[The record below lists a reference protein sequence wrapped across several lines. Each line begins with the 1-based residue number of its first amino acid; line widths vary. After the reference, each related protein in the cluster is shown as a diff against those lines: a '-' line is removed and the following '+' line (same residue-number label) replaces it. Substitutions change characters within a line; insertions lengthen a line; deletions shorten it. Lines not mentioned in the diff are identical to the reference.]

1 MEREYDQ
8 QVQQHDGQYRDGRND
23 GSRYSSDRMAN
34 NNNKNK
40 LLNQRSSKEKD
51 RRGSDC
57 KVTTS
62 LQFKN
67 QTRNKTNEGGLPMAG
82 PGGVAGGQ
90 VVHSN
95 SAGALSGSVQS
106 NKMNNAIV
114 LPVGGVPERMLD
126 QRPVK
131 QHRCPDPA
139 GSTAAAADPTAAAPS
154 TAIAL
159 QRSLRF
165 VRGFEDAMF
174 PYNPPANATIQS
186 VEIGK
191 RTFLS
196 TRRRSR
202 RRNAPAKIV
211 SSRCRQACRRPA
223 PPDRCDVAAFI
234 YYSSR
239 SFNATDKMNR
249 YLAVFCAF
257 LSVVAPGIANAGNYL
272 IYAPNYI
279 RINERYQLAI
289 STFNVSDHFELNV
302 AIVGFNEK
310 DEEIKVD
317 RLVRMRMRDE
327 TRIVEL
333 DHSSI
338 QSESYTLKL
347 ESKTAPEINREIP
360 LTLVTKTHAVLI
372 QTDQPIYKPGN
383 TVKFRIF
390 VLDQTTKPIADL
402 DTISVE
408 LKNPDDFVIKK
419 WPSAKLRNGI
429 FQSQLEIAN
438 QPNLGNWSITAIVRG
453 EEHTRKFMV
462 DEYKLPQHEIRIS
475 SPGVSTL
482 DDEMM
487 TVDVE
492 AWYTFGKPI
501 KGEITVTAGNVQK
514 VVTKFNGRLRST
526 FRIQDVVSSVDS
538 DSTVTEV
545 DVSLREL
552 HTKKIFTASDTIQIF
567 RKPHKVI
574 LKQSSKQFVPGHP
587 YRCWLQFTDPF
598 GGPPKNLPQ
607 QVTLNVSYEGNG
619 KLPKINELHL
629 TPNGDGIVPL
639 VLSIPEKATHA
650 ELVVRGEGI
659 DEQFFLHSG
668 PLQAP
673 GFFQASLLTDK
684 PAIGYPVSVQ
694 VQSSN
699 ALDFVVY
706 QVVAPEA
713 NSSGEEDRR
722 QCVRDGKIMSDSVDV
737 EVDQLKNSLKMV
749 ASDHHAPGETFR
761 MHVET
766 MPNSTVGILA
776 IDKSALLLESGN
788 QITKKAIFDE
798 LLGRS
803 DEEEE
808 FGGEDLEAEDLTVIT
823 NLVQL
828 IALRPRFGNYD
839 GVEEDEYIKPR
850 KVFPQSWLWNKLIN
864 SGPEGHLTIAETI
877 PDTITNW
884 QISAFSLNPV
894 HGLGVLE
901 TPLALHVTKP
911 FFVMLNLPYSIKKS
925 ETATV
930 EVSVF
935 NYLDELMYVGV
946 TLKNHRQ
953 EFEFVGN
960 SEGRTDAS
968 YQIKN
973 LVLTPQSAKSV
984 KFLVKAKKMGDI
996 MIKVVAESETAS
1008 DSVERF
1014 LRVMPESLPYNK
1026 KESRYIE
1033 LKDSGEESRMSID
1046 LEMPK
1051 YLDAGSENI
1060 SFTVYS
1066 DLLGSAAD
1074 DLQNLIRMPS
1084 GSGEQNVLKM
1094 VPNVVLVDYI
1104 AATKAFDSRVKAR
1117 AVRFLELGYQNQ
1129 LKFRRE
1135 DGSFNVMGK
1144 EDPLGSVFIT
1154 ALVVKTLK
1162 QASRFITVD
1171 DSVIEQAYDWLK
1183 NKQNLDG
1190 SFNEGGDLT
1199 NRELQKSHSDEDTL
1213 TAFVMIAFLEDGSTT
1228 NKYQSVI
1235 KKGTDFLA
1243 AKDLHM
1249 QSTYTL
1255 SLIAYTLQL
1264 ANHPSKRSAF
1274 DELLLNS
1281 KSSTSPKA
1289 RWWDAGSNSLEA
1301 TSYFL
1306 LTTLLLG
1313 NYVDSLPIVYWLTK
1327 NQYYYSG
1334 TLENTQTTFVS
1345 LQALAE
1351 YAKRVS
1357 TLRNNYYVTL
1367 TCYDRR
1373 KLKLPQNYAIQIN
1386 PQNSKA
1392 PLTLTLPSETRSLDL
1407 TLSGTGN
1414 GMFTI
1419 NYHYHSNILRLNPRF
1434 TVKVKTLNTT
1444 TDEYMDL
1451 RVCAKFKPREA
1462 YERAALTLMEI
1473 TFPSGYI
1480 AFDETVQELE
1490 QSDVVKKVAT
1500 KHDET
1505 TLVLYFDTIPEHRFQ
1520 CVDVTGFQQ
1529 SVVLQQAPGTVRV
1542 YDFYDTTLVAIEY
1555 FDRK

>member
-1 MEREYDQ
+1 
-8 QVQQHDGQYRDGRND
+8 
-23 GSRYSSDRMAN
+23 
-34 NNNKNK
+34 
-40 LLNQRSSKEKD
+40 
-51 RRGSDC
+51 
-57 KVTTS
+57 
-62 LQFKN
+62 
-67 QTRNKTNEGGLPMAG
+67 
-82 PGGVAGGQ
+82 
-90 VVHSN
+90 
-95 SAGALSGSVQS
+95 
-106 NKMNNAIV
+106 
-114 LPVGGVPERMLD
+114 
-126 QRPVK
+126 
-131 QHRCPDPA
+131 
-139 GSTAAAADPTAAAPS
+139 
-154 TAIAL
+154 
-159 QRSLRF
+159 
-165 VRGFEDAMF
+165 
-174 PYNPPANATIQS
+174 
-186 VEIGK
+186 
-191 RTFLS
+191 
-196 TRRRSR
+196 
-202 RRNAPAKIV
+202 
-211 SSRCRQACRRPA
+211 
-223 PPDRCDVAAFI
+223 
-234 YYSSR
+234 
-239 SFNATDKMNR
+239 MNR

-257 LSVVAPGIANAGNYL
+257 LSVVAPGTANAGSYL
-272 IYAPNYI
+272 IHAPNNI
-279 RINERYQLAI
+279 RNNERYQLAI

-338 QSESYTLKL
+338 Q
-347 ESKTAPEINREIP
+347 
-360 LTLVTKTHAVLI
+360 
-372 QTDQPIYKPGN
+372 
-383 TVKFRIF
+383 
-390 VLDQTTKPIADL
+390 
-402 DTISVE
+402 
-408 LKNPDDFVIKK
+408 
-419 WPSAKLRNGI
+419 I

-438 QPNLGNWSITAIVRG
+438 QSNLGNWSITAIVRG

-487 TVDVE
+487 TVDVD

-526 FRIQDVVSSVDS
+526 FRIQDVVNSVDS

-552 HTKKIFTASDTIQIF
+552 HTKKIFTATETILIF

-587 YRCWLQFTDPF
+587 YRCWLRFTDPF
-598 GGPPKNLPQ
+598 GGPPKNLPR

-619 KLPKINELHL
+619 KLPMIKELHL

-650 ELVVRGEGI
+650 ELIVRGEGI

-668 PLQAP
+668 PLHAP

-706 QVVAPEA
+706 QVVVQKRILQVKRIDASGDKTVTFNVEVTPEMIPT
-713 NSSGEEDRR
+713 SKITVFS
-722 QCVRDGKIMSDSVDV
+722 VREGKIMSDSVDV
-737 EVDQLKNSLKMV
+737 EVDQLRNSLKMV
-749 ASDHHAPGETFR
+749 ASDHHAPGEKFR
-761 MHVET
+761 LHVET

-776 IDKSALLLESGN
+776 IDQSALLLESGN

-798 LLGRS
+798 LLGRTGG
-803 DEEEE
+803 EEEE
-808 FGGEDLEAEDLTVIT
+808 EVGGEDVAAEDLTVIT
-823 NLVQL
+823 NLVQP
-828 IALRPRFGNYD
+828 IALRARFGNYE

-850 KVFPQSWLWNKLIN
+850 KVFAQSWLWNKLVN
-864 SGPEGHLTIAETI
+864 SGPEGHLTITETI

-901 TPLALHVTKP
+901 TPLILHVTKP

-935 NYLDELMYVGV
+935 NYLHELMYVGV

-968 YQIKN
+968 YQTKN

-984 KFLVKAKKMGDI
+984 KILVKAKKMGDI

-1026 KESRYIE
+1026 KESRYIQ
-1033 LKDSGEESRMSID
+1033 LKGSGEENRMSID

-1060 SFTVYS
+1060 SLTVYS

-1094 VPNVVLVDYI
+1094 VPNVVLLDYI
-1104 AATKAFDSRVKAR
+1104 TETKAFDSRVKAR
-1117 AVRFLELGYQNQ
+1117 TVRFLELGYQNQ

-1144 EDPLGSVFIT
+1144 EDPQGSVFIT

-1162 QASRFITVD
+1162 QASKFITID
-1171 DSVIEQAYDWLK
+1171 DSVLEQAYDWLK

-1190 SFNEGGDLT
+1190 SFNKGGDLT
-1199 NRELQKSHSDEDTL
+1199 NRELQKNHSDEDTL
-1213 TAFVMIAFLEDGSTT
+1213 TAFVMIAFLEDGSIT
-1228 NKYQSVI
+1228 NKYKSVV

-1243 AKDLHM
+1243 AKDLHL

-1264 ANHPSKRSAF
+1264 ANHPSKKSAF

-1281 KSSTSPKA
+1281 KSSKSPQA

-1313 NYVDSLPIVYWLTK
+1313 NYVDSQPIVYWLTK

-1334 TLENTQTTFVS
+1334 TLEKTQTTFVS

-1373 KLKLPQNYAIQIN
+1373 KLKLAQNYAIQIN

-1419 NYHYHSNILRLNPRF
+1419 NYHYLSNILRLNPRF

-1451 RVCAKFKPREA
+1451 RVCAKFRPREA
-1462 YERAALTLMEI
+1462 YEKAALTLMEI

-1490 QSDVVKKVAT
+1490 SSDVVKKVAT

-1520 CVDVTGFQQ
+1520 CVDVTGFRQ
-1529 SVVLQQAPGTVRV
+1529 SVKLLQQAPG
-1542 YDFYDTTLVAIEY
+1542 AIA
-1555 FDRK
+1555 RI